1 MARRQLAVAPMDL
14 ARATELNEEP
24 RDRPLDPWRRP
35 ASEKAVEMVQW
46 VTSIFEQREKLRC
59 PRQRRRRPADQTILE
74 ETVAALICDA
84 VHRELTAPSGR
95 VMLPLSNQKL
105 GTRSRYRAP
114 VYSKKLPQVVELL
127 DGDVLDLRKGHLGYF
142 GKAKQTTIALA
153 DRFKGVVASQ
163 GIGLGDLRREQG
175 GELLILP
182 PPRVG
187 LLGRRRHHRI
197 CGHARNGGFP
207 RRGAADQRQ
216 ARIP

>member
-35 ASEKAVEMVQW
+35 ASEKAVEIVRW

-95 VMLPLSNQKL
+95 VLIPEEA
-105 GTRSRYRAP
+105 AP
-114 VYSKKLPQVVELL
+114 QFR
-127 DGDVLDLRKGHLGYF
+127 DDVAPRNGMM
-142 GKAKQTTIALA
+142 
-153 DRFKGVVASQ
+153 
-163 GIGLGDLRREQG
+163 
-175 GELLILP
+175 P
-182 PPRVG
+182 PPDSEM
-187 LLGRRRHHRI
+187 I
-197 CGHARNGGFP
+197 AP
-207 RRGAADQRQ
+207 P
-216 ARIP
+216 ITE